1 MDRVERSPHE
11 VPASPVGRARPAV
24 VLGCDLTAL
33 GVTRCLAREGI
44 PVVHLSCPGNLL
56 EPSRWYRPITRL
68 GPEELAGEPSLLAE
82 TLHVALG
89 GSAVL
94 FPCSDAFARTAA
106 SLVHGGSGGHAACL
120 PRPEVVADLIDKA
133 RLAETAERAGVP
145 VPPTTSVDAG
155 SRLDELDDAWF
166 RDSLVKP
173 VDSQRFFRRFGVK
186 SFPVTSRA
194 ETVGALRRV
203 REAGMEAVLQRY
215 VPGPPS
221 AHLFLDGFRARGGET
236 KGLLARRRERMFP
249 PATGNSSSMVTVALE
264 ETGEAVEHLERLLD
278 AAGFHGIFSAEF
290 KEDAEDGVF
299 RLLEVNARPW
309 WYVEFTA
316 RCGVDVCAMA
326 YREALGETVRRVEAY
341 EVGRRCVYPYYDLF
355 AGCRELRAGRLT
367 ALDWA
372 RSWLS
377 SDRPVFARDDPLP
390 ALRSA
395 WERAR
400 GFVRRRAGGSR

>member
-1 MDRVERSPHE
+1 MDRSRMSAE
-11 VPASPVGRARPAV
+11 RPAV

-33 GVTRCLAREGI
+33 GVTRCLSRIGI
-44 PVVHLSCPGNLL
+44 PVVHVSCPGSLL
-56 EPSRWYRPITRL
+56 EASRWYRPITRP
-68 GPEELAGEPSLLAE
+68 GAGELEDDPSLLAE
-82 TLHVALG
+82 ALDVTLG

-106 SLVHGGSGGHAACL
+106 SLVHDGFGGHSACL
-120 PRPEVVADLIDKA
+120 PRPEVLDGLIDKA

-145 VPPTTSVDAG
+145 VPPTMSVDAETQ
-155 SRLDELDDAWF
+155 LEKLDDAWF

-194 ETVGALRRV
+194 EAVEGLRRV
-203 REAGMEAVLQRY
+203 RGAGMGAVLQRY

-221 AHLFLDGFRARGGET
+221 AHLFLDGFRSRDGET

-249 PATGNSSSMVTVALE
+249 PTTGNSSSMVTVDLGKA
-264 ETGEAVEHLERLLD
+264 GKAVEHLERVLD

-290 KEDAEDGVF
+290 KEDVTDGVF

-316 RCGVDVCAMA
+316 RCGVNVCALA

-355 AGCRELRAGRLT
+355 AGWRELRAGRLT

-372 RSWLS
+372 RSWVGA
-377 SDRPVFARDDPLP
+377 DRPVFAWDDPLP

-395 WERAR
+395 WELAR
-400 GFVRRRAGGSR
+400 DFVRRRAGGSR